1 LQNRD
6 IKRGIILC
14 VEKERCGER
23 KREREREREER
34 ISCRC
39 NDEEIVVTCGS
50 SQEITAA
57 ADFILF

>member
-1 LQNRD
+1 
-6 IKRGIILC
+6 
-14 VEKERCGER
+14 VERE
-23 KREREREREER
+23 REREREREER

-39 NDEEIVVTCGS
+39 NDEEIVVTRGS